1 MAPTQNTTLQYLK
14 IPQGYPVPGETTK
27 KVVSEIEL
35 DTVPLNGGLLL
46 KQKAL
51 SLDPYMKGRMRAA
64 DTSSYI
70 PPFTPNAPLSGYAVG
85 EVLRS
90 ESDNFK
96 VGDAVYG
103 MTEFSTYAVVP
114 KQMLGYCKVIENK
127 EGLPWTQLVGGAGMS
142 GQTAYW
148 SFYNIGKP
156 KKGETIYITAAAG
169 AVGQIVLQLAK
180 REGLKVVASC
190 GDAAKLEF
198 CKSLGADVVVNYKD
212 GADAVEKVMREH
224 PCDIFYDNVG
234 GEQLDLA
241 LATCNTFGRII
252 ACGGISAYSSGIHPL
267 KNYMQIVVKQLRWEG
282 FIISGKDMTEFFKEM
297 PKLIADGTIKV
308 REHVVKGIDDGE
320 AFLDLLTGK
329 AQGKVVISLG

>member
-14 IPQGYPVPGETTK
+14 IPQGYPVPGETMK
-27 KVVSEIEL
+27 KVTSEIDL
-35 DTVPLNGGLLL
+35 DTVPLHGGILL

-51 SLDPYMKGRMRAA
+51 SL
-64 DTSSYI
+64 SSTRRFI
-70 PPFTPNAPLSGYAVG
+70 LHSPFTPNAPLSGYAVG
-85 EVLRS
+85 QVLRS
-90 ESDNFK
+90 ENENFK

-103 MTEFSTYAVVP
+103 RTEFSTYAVVP

-212 GADAVEKVMREH
+212 GAEAVEKVMREH

-267 KNYMQIVVKQLRWEG
+267 KNYMQMVVKQLRWEG

-329 AQGKVVISLG
+329 AQGKVVISLE